1 MKPKKVKDLIPS
13 LAEQLQLSE
22 KDVKAVLDV
31 YWDKVRKALSSL
43 EYEHINI
50 PDLGMFGLKPWMVDK
65 KLRIN
70 EFLINKYTENPTAGS
85 LTILNNLS
93 KDNIK
98 LKASKKKLEE
108 LKIKKQKIRDER
120 YTQSMEGEGQDS
132 GGAEEQD
139 IQE

>member
-1 MKPKKVKDLIPS
+1 MKPKKVKNLIPN
-13 LAEQLQLSE
+13 LAEQLQLSD

-43 EYEHINI
+43 EYEYINI

-108 LKIKKQKIRDER
+108 LKTKKQKIRDER
-120 YTQSMEGEGQDS
+120 YTQSLEGERQDS